1 MSFKAVM
8 RLDGEEIN
16 VLECQYSFSQHT
28 DHNGKPA
35 ARPIGGSVTVL
46 LESDG
51 DTNLFDWMISNT
63 QTKSGSIIFY
73 RRDAMS
79 KMKELKFTD
88 AYCVEYFEH
97 FNASGEIP
105 MQVKLVLSA
114 REVQLGSS
122 TFQNPWPQA

>member
-1 MSFKAVM
+1 MSFKAVL

-16 VLECQYSFSQHT
+16 VLDCQFSFAQHT

-35 ARPIGGSVTVL
+35 ARPTGGALTVL

-51 DTNLFDWMISNT
+51 NTNLFDWMISNT

-88 AYCVEYFEH
+88 AYCVEYAEH
-97 FNASGEIP
+97 FRAAGDVP
-105 MQVKLVLSA
+105 MQIRLVLSA

-122 TFQNPWPQA
+122 TYQNPWPQS